1 MKRIIFI
8 LAVLFTISISAQS
21 NYEVIIVPKKFS
33 FLKSENKYNLNSL
46 TKSFFETEG
55 FKVYYAEDNLPKEI
69 ANNRCI
75 ALFADV
81 NENNGLFMSRLTVV
95 LTDCQ
100 NNVVYT
106 SAEGLSREKDYHKAY
121 NEALRIALVSLRGNL
136 KIENKNTVEVAKLEE
151 KKLQEISEKTE
162 LKEVQPII
170 TAPVKK
176 NEGILYA
183 LPIQNGYKVVD
194 STPTV
199 VYLVHA
205 TTNESVYIASKGEVK
220 GVFMKKMNGWFF
232 EYYKNEI
239 LVSEKVEVKF

>member
-1 MKRIIFI
+1 MKKILFIIT
-8 LAVLFTISISAQS
+8 VLFAISVTAQS
-21 NYEVIIVPKKFS
+21 KYEVIIVPKKFS

-55 FKVYYAEDNLPKEI
+55 FKVFYAEENLPKEI
-69 ANNRCI
+69 ANNRCNS
-75 ALFADV
+75 LFADV
-81 NENNGLFMSRLTVV
+81 VADNGLFTSRLSVV

-100 NNVVYT
+100 NNIVLT
-106 SAEGLSREKDYHKAY
+106 SSEGTSREKDYHKAY

-136 KIENKNTVEVAKLEE
+136 KIENNNSVEVAKVDE
-151 KKLQEISEKTE
+151 KKLEEIIEKTE
-162 LKEVQPII
+162 LIEVQPII
-170 TAPVKK
+170 AAPVKQ
-176 NEGILYA
+176 NEGSLYA
-183 LPIQNGYKVVD
+183 LPIQNGYKIVD
-194 STPTV
+194 STPAV
-199 VYLVHA
+199 VYLIFA